1 MNKNKIMYVGIREG
15 LPNKLAIAVEVME
28 DNDLKVA
35 VAVCNPKDVFKK
47 SMGREIA
54 LARLGKEGKYFV
66 TKFTGHS
73 EVDVAR
79 LFEDELDRTVRDA
92 YLSTKWRKRY
102 LMVKNNKLVVHVPTQ
117 KRMSCKCNGNH
128 EHCL

>member
-1 MNKNKIMYVGIREG
+1 MYNKKIMYVGIREG
-15 LPNKLAIAVEVME
+15 LPNKLAIAVEVMP

-54 LARLGKEGKYFV
+54 IARLNKEGKYFV

-92 YLSTKWRKRY
+92 YLSTKWHNRY
-102 LMVKNNKLVVHVPTQ
+102 LTVVNNKLTAKVPS
-117 KRMSCKCNGNH
+117 KNNYKCNGNH
-128 EHCL
+128 EHCK